1 MTTPTLYTGKQML
14 LDYYNKQKN
23 MQLTL
28 DDVVFGTPQRR
39 DEEGALTNTW
49 VRIYPAKGSGLTGAP
64 KIYYDRVHMSY
75 VGSIVVE
82 KGTAIRTHDLLN
94 KINEKYNTV
103 FSEDDVENEI
113 LDPVAV
119 GEIFVSL
126 KIKEESV
133 TYYDGDIIY
142 TNRYPDPADLPQPEI
157 EKMATWSI
165 ADSSINAVVTNAE
178 LTAEVNR
185 SNMVV
190 ATLPLSAPK
199 TYFEVK
205 VETNGAIIGLAR
217 KDAAKTNAS
226 GVVIGGDNLSWG
238 LNTSTGIFTHNGQ
251 TLTYCPPVPVG
262 STVGVLIDLTNGVL
276 SYQVGSVM
284 YGVAAI
290 GLEQFSD
297 LLPAACGTSASTQS
311 KFTANFGQAPMTNTP
326 PYDFR
331 RGVYTVKQ
339 TMPNTGT
346 GGYDVPDAGTLFDTY
361 CKGQDLWGA
370 LADGEGG
377 VVTTLLQASSFTCG
391 AAANVVA
398 NLSVNPAELEI
409 AKGTLAETTFTL
421 SRGLEES
428 VNFLVSATYEGLA
441 NQSYHG
447 ALQVRIGASALNN
460 INGGKIT
467 IPAGDT
473 SFIIRTMLTSGYVA
487 QPGDIIKIK
496 VEVEPTYAGLITNT
510 GPVIVDIKLLNQ
522 SNLPAGTLI
531 STYCNGFTNF
541 GVFADGAGGTY
552 EEVIEG
558 NSEACGYVPFVLR
571 TVRVTGTGTFDLPL
585 GVDSV
590 TIDGQGSEGS
600 VSNYK
605 IGGVPGEGKT
615 QVIPFAIP
623 GEELFQPDASNSVW
637 HDEYLYI
644 EATRGKIYRT
654 KDFVDYEYMPE
665 IVSIPKRC
673 NAEYYVFR
681 RIEKDGDPTRFTIDL
696 QKTLDF
702 VNFTPCLKGSQEYL
716 FSQYTILI
724 TPREALSSSLRS
736 YGEYWLIVNT
746 TDLVHPDKTIPRKIT
761 TDGVTFRDFKD
772 MNNVPIQL
780 WNGISLITKNH
791 LYILPDRD
799 TTTKVTIF
807 DRSGQSRGVIIPFD
821 VTHEH
826 AIEDETHYGVV
837 FYQYVYNNDVRTYN
851 NQSKFFIKYS
861 KQDSSVQEYLDD
873 SIKDIAVKG
882 VTVSIS
888 NKTACFLY
896 RRDAEG
902 IFNSTTIYAI
912 TTDGVNYTEV
922 NSADYS
928 GVHNFFNIRDVVIA
942 RYVSGEI
949 YFTDDLEN
957 WRYHG
962 YSVLLKTTTGCIDKY
977 IFSFLDTY
985 DGIPYIALMENRK
998 RLYETASDSLG
1009 AYSSVTIDQNKVLFQ
1024 RGAGGVKPER
1034 QIKTISIDPATQTNI
1049 SYICAGTT
1057 FMDISFVARK
1067 VQFPAAGTIVVSE
1080 CVGYTSKQTQNNGNN
1095 GVITL
1100 TLEENSPACG
1110 YDYDYLK
1117 SIRLSGSNS
1126 YKLPKG
1132 TVSVKVTGAGGKLK
1146 PISFKQS
1153 ETYLPFYI
1161 EKLPPA
1167 TLIKTDFSINGYL
1180 EGEGTVF
1187 KGVSYFVN
1195 NYKLYSSTDRY
1206 NWFPLEVDTFLPDN
1220 ITIYA
1225 DTERITSV
1233 FVIENLLF
1241 ITVDHQYDKTNSYGV
1256 STSFAESS
1264 ILKSED
1270 GFAFEKIYSRSVFG
1284 TARYEFVP
1292 ITSKLNDLTINIYSY
1307 NRINENINTND
1318 LFVNTQQVNTEV
1330 YDSEND
1336 IKLYIDGYLFTN
1348 SKQAHVNG
1356 KNFFVITTQNLRR
1369 ISTGAYFFSNYGYK
1383 TVCVY
1388 VENGTTFKLLT
1399 HLRGFCDQRSAATSY
1414 VTGASS
1420 VYYIDGKYISYYLND
1435 AMVYVASVST
1445 DLETWVTTQMSGYK
1459 LPGSKFEYSDVNFYG
1474 LDYYDNKLICF
1485 HNTSNDK
1492 DPLYL
1497 FYTEDGLNWHHHVVN
1512 DQSLGKSITNRG
1524 SYTRLGYGLYAHQN
1538 SMSLFKLRPVQA
1550 GETIID
1556 QYAETG
1562 KDTYVSLN
1570 DKFVT
1575 FNGSSTAI
1583 PPVAEDVIIPLDSE
1597 KVYTLN
1603 YVVPEDGSLTIE
1615 YMGVDDNVPAPG
1627 TFISTACD
1635 GYTKTNIL
1643 ADGRG
1648 GQYVEIVEYNSE
1660 DCGYVKPVTM
1670 SAFYTRS
1677 TLVMKEGLSS
1687 KDMVYLSNPLDVDL
1701 DINITT
1707 TLNNPSVKLFYRET
1721 VNGSAIE
1728 INGSMP
1734 VTIPAGFSSFYMEV
1748 VSQTTPDEA
1757 VDISFSITYT
1767 PTSNA
1772 NRLLPASVFT
1782 TGVTITNIDFVVVPA
1797 KFNLVTVRSDE
1808 AYILMDGLTGY
1819 TEGTAILMTE
1829 TPILDGKHYF
1839 EIDNRDEFTTIG
1851 IIDASGEIQT
1861 NYSAIYPGSAIN
1873 SWGFSSGFKIHEGV
1887 NTAYGSSWGTSK
1899 IGVSYD
1905 TTTGEFCL
1913 YIDGVNQGVGFVIPK
1928 TATLHIA
1935 IGSNSQ
1941 NQYTFFSLNFGQR
1954 PLAYPQTGF
1963 NRGYGV
1969 VYEKGKEPVT
1979 SKPSDGYLTPTVLD
1993 PLTSG
1998 TGIVITN
2005 AGYLSTIGPRSVVK
2019 TKDPLTVG
2027 NWVWEAFPMKLS
2039 TVQNTLF
2046 GLMTVDHPVQSETD
2060 GVTYLGSDQYS
2071 WAISADGSKKY
2082 HNGIE
2087 SPTGFGSRPQNIP
2100 MSLRFINNTKTLEV
2114 DIGGG
2119 YQTLFTDIAG
2129 TVYPAASTIGEVESA
2144 VHMNFGQMNF
2154 IQTIYDPYWRG
2165 VGIPTRNPFSSMIIR
2180 SFCDG
2185 FNYVNEYT
2193 DGSGGT
2199 YLETVESNSERCGFV
2214 LTSDFYESDN
2224 LTKVGFNNRDD
2235 TEATINLY
2243 EGPYTVFSKTTLN
2256 GQNYYFEVDT
2266 DAYSNAVLVGVGSK
2280 EQTLASGHPGE
2291 GENRIVIDM
2300 STGTIHLG
2308 SGQTDNRFEADY
2320 ATKLAGGLVGFYYEG
2335 ATTKQVTLYF
2345 KDKTTVTLPYTINEA
2360 GNTIKMLVGIDAVDT
2375 YGVLVNQGQYE
2386 FGYTPPTGALRVSP
2400 ALPEA
2405 SNDWID
2411 NGNGRIINI
2420 NKSSNG
2426 SIGTHAG
2433 KHTLL
2438 STYILDEYKYM
2449 WVFSIPSDLEKP
2461 FYGIAMDGLVINNI
2475 DYKTAMGVTV
2485 IDTSTGSIYCDGVES
2500 QFPAGAWDD
2509 DIRNNSLAFLYDGAA
2524 RTIKLYSGSGV
2535 TYDLPHPATSLPMR
2549 ILVATTGYEDGL
2561 NYTYFNIGREDIYM
2575 NVPPGYGTVINP
2587 MIPVTSSLYWGG
2599 DRLTSSIKA
2608 YYEKEAFINSTPG
2621 YASLLSMS
2629 RIDGGKYYWETTH
2642 FETDTTLMVGVAE
2655 ETLPATSIPGS
2666 AGHISI
2672 ALDYATGN
2680 VIRSD
2685 GTIFNDLLPLFESGI
2700 KGRPIGMG
2708 YDNVN
2713 NAFVVIVD
2721 YQPYSFPLHAVPS
2734 TLHVVVGNGSNTE
2747 GITAAYINLGQDYF
2761 YHGLFGGFDRIEQ
2774 NPDEAGEGGGF

>member
-217 KDAAKTNAS
+217 KDAAKTNAN

-421 SRGLEES
+421 SRGLEEP

-447 ALQVRIGASALNN
+447 ALQVRIGASAVNN

-496 VEVEPTYAGLITNT
+496 LEVEPAYAGLITNT
-510 GPVIVDIKLLNQ
+510 EPVIFDIKLLDQ
-522 SNLPAGTLI
+522 SNLPVGTLI

-605 IGGVPGEGKT
+605 IGGVPAEGESR
-615 QVIPFAIP
+615 VIQFGIT
-623 GEELFQPDASNSVW
+623 DTDINSFTITSYTDI
-637 HDEYLYI
+637 DEYFYF
-644 EATRGKIYRT
+644 EARSGNIYRT
-654 KDFVDYEYMPE
+654 KDFVDFEYMEE
-665 IVSIPKRC
+665 IVSTPVRC
-673 NAEYYVFR
+673 NGAYYVFR
-681 RIEKDGDPTRFTIDL
+681 RVAVQGDPLKFTVDL
-696 QKTLDF
+696 EKTTDF
-702 VNFTPCLKGSQEYL
+702 LNFTPCLKGRDSYPYS
-716 FSQYTILI
+716 FYTTDKIN
-724 TPREALSSSLRS
+724 SVNLRS
-736 YGEYWLIVNT
+736 NLLCYDEKWLIVNT
-746 TDLVHPDKTIPRKIT
+746 TTLVYPDKTIRRKIT
-761 TDGVTFRDFKD
+761 TDGVTFKDFKD
-772 MNNVPIQL
+772 SGGVELDIVNRSYT
-780 WNGISLITKNH
+780 GIVATRDH
-791 LYILPDRD
+791 LHVFSYESPTSSR
-799 TTTKVTIF
+799 VTIF
-807 DRSGQSRGVIIPFD
+807 DKNIEIRNLTIPFK
-821 VTHEH
+821 VNH
-826 AIEDETHYGVV
+826 AHAYEDGTHYGVI
-837 FYQYVYNNDVRTYN
+837 FYNSVYSNNVQEYV
-851 NQSKFFIKYS
+851 NQLKFYIKYS
-861 KQDSSVQEYLDD
+861 KQDSSVVEFFDESVKEY
-873 SIKDIAVKG
+873 AVYEI
-882 VTVSIS
+882 VAANTD
-888 NKTACFLY
+888 KTASIVY
-896 RRDAEG
+896 KRDAKGKFSG
-902 IFNSTTIYAI
+902 ISYLAV
-912 TTDGVNYTEV
+912 TTDGINYTPSNV
-922 NSADYS
+922 NFSPAYLGFRRIRGALTAISSNSQLYISDDFINWKYF
-928 GVHNFFNIRDVVIA
+928 GYLNVDRFNYII
-942 RYVSGEI
+942 
-949 YFTDDLEN
+949 
-957 WRYHG
+957 
-962 YSVLLKTTTGCIDKY
+962 GCNDKY
-977 IFSFLDTY
+977 LFSIFQSSGKNFVQLIGTKK
-985 DGIPYIALMENRK
+985 YI
-998 RLYETASDSLG
+998 YPSTTDSLG
-1009 AYSSVTIDQNKVLFQ
+1009 SYSKVVIDDETVLFQ
-1024 RGAGGVKPER
+1024 RGSGGIKPDR
-1034 QIKTISIDPATQTNI
+1034 QIKTITIDPAVQTRL
-1049 SYICAGTT
+1049 SYECAGTT
-1057 FMDISFVARK
+1057 FMDFSFVARK
-1067 VQFPAAGTIVVSE
+1067 VLYPSAGTVVKTE
-1080 CVGYTSKQTQNNGNN
+1080 CIGYTSKQTQDNGNN
-1095 GVITL
+1095 GTITI
-1100 TLEENSPACG
+1100 TLEENSTDCG
-1110 YDYDYLK
+1110 YDYNYLK
-1117 SIRLSGSNS
+1117 SIRLSDLGRF
-1126 YKLPKG
+1126 KLPKG
-1132 TVSVKVTGAGGKLK
+1132 TESVKVTGVGGKLK
-1146 PISFKQS
+1146 PTSYKQS
-1153 ETYLPFYI
+1153 VTDLPFYMEVMPTQVRNSTSYI
-1161 EKLPPA
+1161 SEYR
-1167 TLIKTDFSINGYL
+1167 TDAV
-1180 EGEGTVF
+1180 EF
-1187 KGVSYFVN
+1187 KGVYYILI
-1195 NYKLYSSTDRY
+1195 NYKIYTSLDRF
-1206 NWFPLEVDTFLPDN
+1206 NWVYTHVNTFLPEG
-1220 ITIYA
+1220 TPIYE
-1225 DTERITSV
+1225 DTNRIKSV
-1233 FVIENLLF
+1233 FVIEDSLF
-1241 ITVDHQYDKTNSYGV
+1241 ITVSQVYSVENMGT
-1256 STSFAESS
+1256 FRASS
-1264 ILKSED
+1264 ILRSTD
-1270 GFAFEKIYSRSVFG
+1270 GFVFQKVFSIEG
-1284 TARYEFVP
+1284 YNSSLYE
-1292 ITSKLNDLTINIYSY
+1292 ITPVHRKLDDFTIHVYDYYYLNVL
-1307 NRINENINTND
+1307 INTTD
-1318 LFVNTQQVNTEV
+1318 MFVTTTEV
-1330 YDSEND
+1330 ETYVRDDAND
-1336 IKLYIDGYLFTN
+1336 VELTLSDYSGTHVANGKTFKVFSTRYLKRISNGQPLYANRAYKRVCIQFIDGRTMKLFT
-1348 SKQAHVNG
+1348 AA
-1356 KNFFVITTQNLRR
+1356 T
-1369 ISTGAYFFSNYGYK
+1369 
-1383 TVCVY
+1383 
-1388 VENGTTFKLLT
+1388 
-1399 HLRGFCDQRSAATSY
+1399 GFCDKEQ
-1414 VTGASS
+1414 ASS
-1420 VYYIDGKYISYYLND
+1420 SYFSEASDIFYIDGKYISYDLDDTSGN
-1435 AMVYVASVST
+1435 YVAYVST
-1445 DLETWVTTQMSGYK
+1445 DLNTWTTQQLTGSK
-1459 LPGSKFEYSDVNFYG
+1459 LPSSDKVNDIGFSQ
-1474 LDYYDNKLICF
+1474 LQYYDNKLIHF
-1485 HNTSNDK
+1485 ANTSK
-1492 DPLYL
+1492 PELPIFL
-1497 FYTEDGLNWHHHVVN
+1497 FYTVNGLDWHIHEIDRQKFGNLYNKISNYSTVN
-1512 DQSLGKSITNRG
+1512 SFTLYTN
-1524 SYTRLGYGLYAHQN
+1524 SVYNQLIK
-1538 SMSLFKLRPVQA
+1538 MRPIQA

-1556 QYAETG
+1556 KYEEPG
-1562 KDTYVSLN
+1562 RNTYVSVN
-1570 DKFVT
+1570 DRLVILKGSVT
-1575 FNGSSTAI
+1575 AT
-1583 PPVAEDVIIPLDSE
+1583 PPTPEDVIIPLESD
-1597 KVYTLN
+1597 KIYTLN

-1721 VNGSAIE
+1721 INGSAIE
-1728 INGSMP
+1728 IIGSMP
-1734 VTIPAGFSSFYMEV
+1734 VTIVAGSSSFYMEV

-1819 TEGTAILMTE
+1819 TEGTALLMTE

-1851 IIDASGEIQT
+1851 ILDASGEIQT
-1861 NYSAIYPGSAIN
+1861 NYTAIYPGSAIN
-1873 SWGFSSGFKIHEGV
+1873 SWGFSSGFKIHEGI

-1954 PLAYPQTGF
+1954 PLVYPQAGF
-1963 NRGYGV
+1963 NKGYGV

-1998 TGIVITN
+1998 TGVVITN

-2027 NWVWEAFPMKLS
+2027 NWVWEAIPMKLS

-2144 VHMNFGQMNF
+2144 VHMNFGQINF

-2165 VGIPTRNPFSSMIIR
+2165 VGIPTRNPFNGMIIR

-2193 DGSGGT
+2193 DGNGGT
-2199 YLETVESNSERCGFV
+2199 YLETIESNSERCGFV

-2243 EGPYTVFSKTTLN
+2243 DGPYTVFSKTTLN

-2266 DAYSNAVLVGVGSK
+2266 DTYSDTVLVGIGSK
-2280 EQTLASGHPGE
+2280 EQSVLNAHPGE

-2420 NKSSNG
+2420 NKSSTG
-2426 SIGTHAG
+2426 SIGTHVG

-2438 STYILDEYKYM
+2438 SAYLLEEYKYM
-2449 WVFSIPSDLEKP
+2449 WAFSIPSDLEKP

-2524 RTIKLYSGSGV
+2524 RTIKLYSDSGV

-2575 NVPPGYGTVINP
+2575 NVPPGYGTVIDP

-2621 YASLLSMS
+2621 YASMLSMS
-2629 RIDGGKYYWETTH
+2629 RIDGGKYYWETWH
-2642 FETDTTLMVGVAE
+2642 FDTDTALMVGVAE

-2685 GTIFNDLLPLFESGI
+2685 GTIFNDLVPLFESGI
-2700 KGRPIGMG
+2700 KGRTIGMG

-2761 YHGLFGGFDRIEQ
+2761 YHGLFNGFDHIEQ
-2774 NPDEAGEGGGF
+2774 NPDESGGGE